1 MDIRFLRSFVILAET
16 GNYGDAAK
24 KLCMTQP
31 ALTKQIQSLEYEF
44 GLSLF
49 IRGRHGAQLTH
60 EGHRLLEKSREIIE
74 KSTELRHLAADVAK
88 GKTGIL
94 KLGFGLSGIK
104 IAPRLIAS
112 FRQAYPN
119 VVISLEDMSSS
130 MQAEELLHDRLQL
143 AFMRM
148 PVSAPLQGNV
158 LHTESLVLAVMHD
171 DQSSIEEKIQAS
183 QNYQILSEYPF
194 LSLTPESGPGLN
206 QQISHFFTAH
216 KILPT
221 TIQEARD
228 IQTLLALVAAGIGV
242 AIVPESAIH
251 IAPEEITM
259 IPLSGPYSAWD
270 VGLVWNS
277 ACQNPIR
284 DLFIAQSETG
294 QSG

>member
-1 MDIRFLRSFVILAET
+1 MDIRFLRSFVILADT

-31 ALTKQIQSLEYEF
+31 ALTKQILSLENEF

-49 IRGRHGAQLTH
+49 MRGRHGAQLTQ
-60 EGHRLLEKSREIIE
+60 EGHQLLAKSREIIE
-74 KSTELRHLAADVAK
+74 KSAELHHLAADVAK

-112 FRQAYPN
+112 FRQAYPD

-130 MQAEELLHDRLQL
+130 MQAEELLHERLQL

-148 PVSAPLQGNV
+148 PVAAPLMGKV
-158 LHTESLVLAVMHD
+158 LHTESIVLAVMHD
-171 DQSSIEEKIQAS
+171 DLPSMTGKIQAS
-183 QNYQILSEYPF
+183 QNYQFLSEYPF
-194 LSLTPESGPGLN
+194 LSLNPESGPGLN
-206 QQISHFFTAH
+206 QQISHFFATH
-216 KILPT
+216 KILPA

-251 IAPEEITM
+251 IAPEEIAM
-259 IPLSGPYSAWD
+259 IPLVGPYSTWD
-270 VGLVWNS
+270 VGLVWNATS
-277 ACQNPIR
+277 QNPIR
-284 DLFIAQSETG
+284 DLFIAQIATG
-294 QSG
+294 QLG